1 MDVFQLRDRILQGG
15 KVTRDE
21 ALELFTYEGPDLID
35 LFAAANRIRHHFRG
49 DRVTFC
55 SIMNVKSGK
64 CAEDCVFCA
73 QSVRYKTGV
82 QEYQLLD
89 VDAIVTEAREASKRG
104 SGCFGLVAAWRGLT
118 RGAILDNVCEAL
130 RRIKAE
136 GIIHPD
142 ASLGIIEDPA
152 IAKTLAEAG
161 LYEYNH
167 NLETSRRYFPKI
179 CTTHSYDDRLRTI
192 RYLKAEGVHICSGG
206 IFGMGETVEDR
217 VDMLLDLR
225 EVGAETVPVNFLN
238 PMPGTPMGDVA
249 KMPPLECLRCL
260 AVARFILPEADIK
273 TAGGREV
280 CLRDLQ
286 GMMFFAGASS
296 TMLGN
301 YLTTLGRSSE
311 MDLQLLED
319 CGLTAAEKGAF
330 AAY

>member
-1 MDVFQLRDRILQGG
+1 MSVFDLRDRVLKGG
-15 KVTRDE
+15 HVTRDE
-21 ALELFTYEGPDLID
+21 AVELFTYEGPDLMD
-35 LFAAANRIRHHFRG
+35 LFAAANRIRHRFRG
-49 DRVTFC
+49 NRVTFC

-89 VDAIVTEAREASKRG
+89 VDKIVGEAREAAKRG

-118 RGAILDNVCEAL
+118 KGVILDNVCESL

-142 ASLGIIEDPA
+142 ASLGIIEDA
-152 IAKTLAEAG
+152 SIAKALAEAG
-161 LYEYNH
+161 LHEYNH
-167 NLETSRRYFPKI
+167 NLETSRRFFPRI

-192 RYLKAEGVHICSGG
+192 RFLKAEGIHICSGG
-206 IFGMGETVEDR
+206 IFGMGETAEDR

-225 EVGAETVPVNFLN
+225 EVGADTVPINFLN
-238 PMPGTPMGDVA
+238 PMPGTPLGDVPR
-249 KMPPLECLRCL
+249 MSPLDCLRGL
-260 AVARFILPEADIK
+260 AVARFVLPEADIK

-301 YLTTLGRSSE
+301 YLTSPGRSSE
-311 MDLQLLED
+311 MDLQLVED
-319 CGLTAAEKGAF
+319 VGMVPCEKGAF

>member
-1 MDVFQLRDRILQGG
+1 MDVFQLRDRVLKGG
-15 KVTRDE
+15 KVSREE
-21 ALELFTYEGPDLID
+21 ALELFTYEGPDLVD

-49 DRVTFC
+49 DRITFC

-82 QEYQLLD
+82 QEYQMLD
-89 VDAIVTEAREASKRG
+89 VDAIVVEARDAAKRG

-118 RGAILDNVCEAL
+118 KGAILDNVCDAL

-136 GIIHPD
+136 GVIHPD
-142 ASLGIIEDPA
+142 ASLGIIEDA
-152 IAKTLAEAG
+152 SIAKALAEAG
-161 LYEYNH
+161 LHEYNH
-167 NLETSRRYFPKI
+167 NLETSRRFFPSI
-179 CTTHSYDDRLRTI
+179 CTTHSYDDRLMTI
-192 RYLKAEGVHICSGG
+192 RYLKAEGIHICSGG
-206 IFGMGETVEDR
+206 IFGLGETVEDR
-217 VDMLLDLR
+217 VDMLTDLR
-225 EVGAETVPVNFLN
+225 EVGADTVPINFLN
-238 PMPGTPMGDVA
+238 PMPGTPMGNVA
-249 KMPPLECLRCL
+249 KMAPMECLRCL

-301 YLTTLGRSSE
+301 YLTSPGRSAA
-311 MDLQLLED
+311 MDLQLVDDL
-319 CGLTAAEKGAF
+319 GLTAAEKGAF